1 MTPREL
7 VTLLLLKSEEEGR
20 QILATWLPT
29 FDDGSVNSLVE
40 LIKREADHLWTR
52 DSLISFMMAG
62 HLLFIGD
69 LVESRYVHAL
79 GLMARGDALR
89 RMDRD
94 QDALPLLDAAGE
106 EFLGIGDEVGWARTR
121 IGRVSACL
129 RLNRTGEALR
139 DAAEAREIFIRY
151 GKLLRAGQIDVNAA
165 IVNYELGQYEQALRL
180 FDRAIETYALQGE
193 GVDLYIARARGNKA
207 VTLAAQGRF
216 REAVM
221 LHEQARATFAT
232 HRSQEVAVAREELN
246 IAQISA
252 AQGHYS
258 QALLLFDQSRAIFQ
272 NHKMLLQA
280 AEVAQQTCVCLL
292 RLNRAQEAYELAGET
307 VAYFRASPS
316 NRHNLAHSLMYQ
328 AEAATLSGDG
338 RDADAKLREARVLLE
353 EIGFMGLAARVR
365 LLQAELYFADGQNEA
380 SLHEARYVADVFAE
394 QEALPQLARTSL
406 LQAHIAFSTGDTETA
421 HDLCEQAL
429 DIARGQGLLD
439 LRYRCDSLLGQIA
452 ESRNELEIAA
462 RCYDRAIEGIDEVQG
477 HLVLDERSSFLEDKG
492 EVYQR
497 AVVLALQRDNEE
509 QALIYVEKAKSR
521 VLGDYLRNNIDIRL
535 RAGDQAG
542 EAILDE
548 LARLREEQAWYSSIV
563 YETENEGNLS
573 DTAVMRI
580 RAMKPGQARQEMQK
594 RERKIEHL
602 LEQMQ
607 LRLAGDLVARPRS
620 QWTDSIVTSLLQFPA
635 QNEVGRETNTA
646 NRLHTS
652 GKADGKIRHARQ
664 SSGISPQTLLLEY
677 YLAGQDLYLF
687 QLARGSIEVHCV
699 RNAVPKLERL
709 LALWRVNLDLAAQ
722 AGSAHDP
729 APFASLQANSLGLL
743 RRLYQLL
750 LAPVAQKLP
759 VYTHLTII
767 PYGMLHYLPFHCLYD
782 GEQFLVERLH
792 ISYLPAAALLDICR
806 QRAEHARARQLN
818 LSNSLVM
825 GLSDQGRLSFAARE
839 AEVVAQRLGARC
851 VLNEAAT
858 TAHLSEVAPLC
869 PLVHIAAHG
878 LFRLDA
884 PNFSSIKLADRHL
897 STIEV
902 FNLDLSACSLV
913 TLSACET
920 GRASIGGV
928 DEVMGLGRGFL
939 YAGAASLL
947 PTLWKVDDAS
957 SAELMEIFYQA
968 LLSGFSKAAALASA
982 QRAFLQRARS
992 TGRLY
997 YAHPYFWA
1005 AFQLIGDAGAL

>member
-1 MTPREL
+1 VTPQEL

-20 QILATWLPT
+20 QILMLWLPT
-29 FDDGSVNSLVE
+29 FDDASINQLVE
-40 LIKREADHLWTR
+40 LMKREADHRWAS
-52 DSLISFMMAG
+52 DSQISFMMAG
-62 HLLFIGD
+62 HLIFIGD
-69 LVESRYVHAL
+69 LLQNTYVHAL
-79 GLMARGDALR
+79 GLMTRGDALR

-94 QDALPLLDAAGE
+94 QDALPFLDAAAG
-106 EFLGIGDEVGWARTR
+106 EFLSIGDEVGWARTR

-129 RLNRTGEALR
+129 RLNRTGEALQ
-139 DAAEAREIFIRY
+139 DAAAAREVFIRH

-165 IVNYELGQYEQALRL
+165 IINYELGQYDQALRL

-216 REAVM
+216 REAVA
-221 LHEQARATFAT
+221 LHEQARATFAS

-258 QALLLFDQSRAIFQ
+258 QALLLFNRSRSIFQ
-272 NHKMLLQA
+272 SHNMELEA

-292 RLNRAQEAYELAGET
+292 RLNRAQEAYDLAGET
-307 VAYFRASPS
+307 VAYFRNSPS

-328 AEAATLSGDG
+328 AEAALLKGDT
-338 RDADAKLREARVLLE
+338 RDAEEKLRDAGAILE
-353 EIGFMGLAARVR
+353 EIGFLGLAARVR
-365 LLQAELYFADGQNEA
+365 LLQAELDFANGQIAA
-380 SLHEARYVADVFAE
+380 SLFAARYVADVFAE
-394 QEALPQLARTSL
+394 QEALPQLARASL
-406 LQAHIAFSTGDTETA
+406 LQARIAFVQDDITTA
-421 HDLCEQAL
+421 SDLCTQAL

-439 LRYRCDSLLGQIA
+439 LRYRCDALLGQIA
-452 ESRNELEIAA
+452 ERRGDLEAAA
-462 RCYDRAIEGIDEVQG
+462 RCYDQAIEGIDEVQG

-497 AVVLALQRDNEE
+497 AVILALKRGGKD
-509 QALIYVEKAKSR
+509 QALVYVEKAKSR

-535 RAGDQAG
+535 RAGDKAG
-542 EAILDE
+542 EAILED

-563 YETENEGNLS
+563 YETENEANLS

-580 RAMKPGQARQEMQK
+580 RSMKPGQARQEMQK
-594 RERKIEHL
+594 RERKIEQL

-620 QWTDSIVTSLLQFPA
+620 QWSDTLVTSI
-635 QNEVGRETNTA
+635 GRK
-646 NRLHTS
+646 L
-652 GKADGKIRHARQ
+652 
-664 SSGISPQTLLLEY
+664 SPQALLLEY

-687 QLARGSIEVHCV
+687 QLTRDAIEVHCLEG
-699 RNAVPKLERL
+699 AVPKLERL
-709 LALWRVNLDLAAQ
+709 LSLWRVNLDLAAQ
-722 AGSAHDP
+722 ASISQDYAST
-729 APFASLQANSLGLL
+729 FASLQENGLGLL

-750 LAPVAQKLP
+750 LAPVASTLP
-759 VYTHLTII
+759 AYAHLTII
-767 PYGMLHYLPFHCLYD
+767 PYGMLHYLPFHCLFD
-782 GEQFLVERLH
+782 GQQFLVERLH
-792 ISYLPAAALLDICR
+792 ISYLPAAALLDLSQ
-806 QRAEHARARQLN
+806 QRGQRVRAKGIN
-818 LSNSLVM
+818 LANSLVM
-825 GLSDQGRLSFAARE
+825 GLSDHGRLTYAVRE
-839 AEVVAQRLGARC
+839 AEVVARRLGARC

-858 TAHLSEVAPLC
+858 AALLREVAPVC
-869 PLVHIAAHG
+869 PIVHIAAHG

-884 PNFSSIKLADRHL
+884 PNFSSIKLADRQL

-902 FNLDLSACSLV
+902 FNLDLSNCSLV

-928 DEVMGLGRGFL
+928 DEVIGLGRGFL

-968 LLSGFSKAAALASA
+968 LLSGYTKAAALASA
-982 QRAFLQRARS
+982 QRAFLQRARAS
-992 TGRLY
+992 GRAHYL
-997 YAHPYFWA
+997 HPYFWA
-1005 AFQLIGDAGAL
+1005 AFQLIGDAGVL